1 MISVISPAKTLC
13 YEKINNKSY
22 SKPEFIN
29 KSQELI
35 DVLSK
40 MNVEEISFLMKT
52 SEKISK
58 LNYKRFQDWNSELH
72 HKNSKQSI
80 FAFKGDVY
88 TGLDVSTL
96 SESEIN
102 FSQNNLRILSGLYG
116 VLRPLDLMMPY
127 RLEMGTK
134 LKNKKGKDLYDFWGE
149 NITNSINKILVNH
162 KDKTLVNL
170 ASNEYF
176 KSIKKNKIQAQ
187 IITPIFKDYKS
198 GNYKIISFFA
208 KKARGLMSRFI
219 MKNKIENYFDLKEFD
234 LGGYSFSKSDSDE
247 LNYVY
252 LRK

>member
-13 YEKINNKSY
+13 YEKTNNKNY
-22 SKPEFIN
+22 SKPEFID

-35 DVLSK
+35 DILSK
-40 MNVEEISFLMKT
+40 MNVEEISVLMKT

-149 NITNSINKILVNH
+149 NITSSINKILENH

-198 GNYKIISFFA
+198 GKYKIISFFA

-219 MKNKIENYFDLKEFD
+219 MKNKIENHFDLKKFD

>member
-58 LNYKRFQDWNSELH
+58 LNYKRFQDWSSELH

-102 FSQNNLRILSGLYG
+102 FSQDNLRILSGLYG

-149 NITNSINKILVNH
+149 NITNSINKILENH

-198 GNYKIISFFA
+198 GKYKIISFFA
-208 KKARGLMSRFI
+208 KKARGNMASYVI
-219 MKNKIENYFDLKEFD
+219 KNRINHPDKLKKFNG
-234 LGGYSFSKSDSDE
+234 LGYSFDSSRSDE
-247 LNYVY
+247 DSFVFI
-252 LRK
+252 R